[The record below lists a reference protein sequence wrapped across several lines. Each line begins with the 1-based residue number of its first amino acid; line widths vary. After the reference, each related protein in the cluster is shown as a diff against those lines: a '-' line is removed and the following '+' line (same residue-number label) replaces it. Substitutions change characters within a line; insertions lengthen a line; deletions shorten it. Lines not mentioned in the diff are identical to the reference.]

1 MKTTSTRAPE
11 RYPGKQAHL
20 SEPYSSALSAAL
32 RAMLLWRMRSSQ
44 RKALRELALRP
55 HLLSDIGI
63 DREQALRES
72 AKPFWQ
78 R

>member
-1 MKTTSTRAPE
+1 MTMTPAPASQRYHAKPARRA
-11 RYPGKQAHL
+11 
-20 SEPYSSALSAAL
+20 EPHSSALRTAL
-32 RAMLLWRMRSSQ
+32 RTVLLWRMRSCQ
-44 RKALRELALRP
+44 RKALRELACRP
-55 HLLSDIGI
+55 HLLSDIGL